1 MLVRWLLTTM
11 LSSATATSA
20 QPYLLVLGVP
30 HFANHHR
37 DIVNANVEDVLTP
50 ARQREIERLVTALAA
65 TRPNHVAVEWST
77 TNKLPSTSATPPI
90 ALADTSSVPT
100 R

>member
-11 LSSATATSA
+11 LFSATAASA

-37 DIVNANVEDVLTP
+37 DIVNANVEDVLRGCLKT
-50 ARQREIERLVTALAA
+50 
-65 TRPNHVAVEWST
+65 VADR
-77 TNKLPSTSATPPI
+77 I
-90 ALADTSSVPT
+90 GC
-100 R
+100 